1 MQKTF
6 EARTAVITGAGSGIG
21 YCIALQLAAAG
32 GSVVLND
39 KDAALAEKA
48 AAAIVEAGGR
58 AIPLPGDVS
67 ELSVLQ
73 ELVDTAVAEFGQLDI
88 AIANAGITTFGD
100 FFDYRPEDFQRLLAV
115 NLQGSFF
122 LAQFAARQMRRQGSG
137 GRILLMSSVTGVQA
151 HRYLAAYG
159 MTKAGLQMLAKA
171 LVPELAPHQ
180 ITINAI
186 APGAT
191 LTERTS
197 GDDPGYRE
205 VWEKITPNHRVS
217 TPEDMANA
225 ALFLV
230 SPQALQITGQTLVID
245 GGWTSMSPEP
255 FF

>member
-1 MQKTF
+1 MKKIF
-6 EARTAVITGAGSGIG
+6 ETKTAVITGAGSGIG
-21 YCIALQLAAAG
+21 HHIALQLAAAG
-32 GSVVLND
+32 ASVVVND
-39 KDAALAEKA
+39 QDAGLAEKA
-48 AAAIVEAGGR
+48 AADIVEAGGR
-58 AIPLPGDVS
+58 ALPLPGDVS
-67 ELSVLQ
+67 ELPVLQ
-73 ELVDTAVAEFGQLDI
+73 GLVDAAVSGFGQLDI

-100 FFDYRPEDFQRLLAV
+100 FFEYQPADFQRLLTV

-122 LAQFAARQMRRQGSG
+122 LAQFAARQMRRQGRG

-159 MTKAGLQMLAKA
+159 MTKAALQMLAKA

-180 ITINAI
+180 ITVNAL

-197 GDDPGYRE
+197 GDDPGYRQ

-217 TPEDMANA
+217 TPEDMASA
-225 ALFLV
+225 ALFLL
-230 SPQALQITGQTLVID
+230 SPQALQITGQTLIID

-255 FF
+255 FL

>member
-32 GSVVLND
+32 ASVVLND

-73 ELVDTAVAEFGQLDI
+73 DLVDAAVAGFGQLDI

-100 FFDYRPEDFQRLLAV
+100 FFEYRPEDFQRLLAV

-122 LAQFAARQMRRQGSG
+122 LAQFAARQMRQQGKG

-171 LVPELAPHQ
+171 LVPELAPYQ

-205 VWEKITPNHRVS
+205 VWEKITPNQRVS
-217 TPEDMANA
+217 TPEDMASA

>member
-32 GSVVLND
+32 ASVVLND

-67 ELSVLQ
+67 ELFVLQ
-73 ELVDTAVAEFGQLDI
+73 ELVDTAVAGFGQLDI

-100 FFDYRPEDFQRLLAV
+100 FYDYRPEDFQRLLAV

-122 LAQFAARQMRRQGSG
+122 LAQFAARQMRRQGKG

-159 MTKAGLQMLAKA
+159 MTKAALQMLAKA

-205 VWEKITPNHRVS
+205 VWEKITPNQRVS
-217 TPEDMANA
+217 TPEDMARA
-225 ALFLV
+225 ALFLL